1 MILDDFGKIGVM
13 RVRELL
19 ETLGINA
26 FGNLSNSVNYIVT
39 ESDLMDTLTIKA
51 DSYFTSA
58 LIGRRENQT
67 NSGGLFSAIQEW
79 VKLGKYGIDPND
91 KGIAYAI
98 TKTIAKSG
106 SYKFRNKQI
115 AEANKQAL
123 NELLDIF
130 VNDLNESL
138 LSFESTQI
146 KERIKLMIK

>member
-39 ESDLMDTLTIKA
+39 ETETIESLTIRA

-58 LIGRRENQT
+58 LIGRGENKT
-67 NSGGLFSAIQEW
+67 NSGGLYEAIKEW

-106 SYKFRNKQI
+106 SYKFRNQQI
-115 AEANKQAL
+115 AEQNKKAL
-123 NELLDIF
+123 NDLLDIF
-130 VNDLNESL
+130 VNDLNEQL

-146 KERIKLMIK
+146 KERIKLMTK